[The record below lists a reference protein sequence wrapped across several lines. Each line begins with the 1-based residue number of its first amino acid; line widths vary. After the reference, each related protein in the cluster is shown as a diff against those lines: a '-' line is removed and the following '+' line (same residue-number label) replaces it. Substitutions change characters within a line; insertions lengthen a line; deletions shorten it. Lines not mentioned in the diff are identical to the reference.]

1 MHRFRDSSRRS
12 AAGSYDPFLAI
23 VRDPRAHGSAWL
35 ERIPDKDEVPGSNPG
50 GPTVR
55 EPLHSKGSRS
65 FGGKYGDPQNPPA
78 AHRVHIRSRVG
89 RLEAVGG
96 SLIQTLEQV
105 PIDIQSGLD
114 RRVTEPFLDDFG
126 VFPLGDQE
134 RSM

>member
-1 MHRFRDSSRRS
+1 MHSFSDSSRRS

-65 FGGKYGDPQNPPA
+65 FSDKCGDPRILPR

-96 SLIQTLEQV
+96 SFVQAFEQV
-105 PIDIQSGLD
+105 P
-114 RRVTEPFLDDFG
+114 
-126 VFPLGDQE
+126 
-134 RSM
+134 

>member
-1 MHRFRDSSRRS
+1 MHSFSDSSRRS

-65 FGGKYGDPQNPPA
+65 FGSKCGEPILVVPSRDMTRISAQHPA
-78 AHRVHIRSRVG
+78 TDSMWVG
-89 RLEAVGG
+89 ARALEAGPLPGMLTEGVNVV
-96 SLIQTLEQV
+96 S
-105 PIDIQSGLD
+105 IDRCYS
-114 RRVTEPFLDDFG
+114 V
-126 VFPLGDQE
+126 VK
-134 RSM
+134 